1 MSIRDEER
9 ERKTREEDEWTIK
22 GVADGDHNGLD
33 D

>member
-9 ERKTREEDEWTIK
+9 VRKTREEDKWTIK
-22 GVADGDHNGLD
+22 GVADGERNGLD